1 MILFHHPI
9 PSSRIEELFRLEN
22 KQEKRLI
29 FDLTMASSTTPSP
42 GRLSDK
48 VAIVTGSSSG
58 IGRAIAVAYIR
69 EGAKVVCAD
78 ITPGVHHEIDHEATA
93 TTLGVLQQEGGV
105 DRSIS
110 VEADVSSRKDVQALV
125 EKAVQ
130 RFGRLDMYISLRNV
144 FLILLQLLTI
154 YL

>member
-1 MILFHHPI
+1 
-9 PSSRIEELFRLEN
+9 
-22 KQEKRLI
+22 
-29 FDLTMASSTTPSP
+29 MAGSTTPSP
-42 GRLSDK
+42 GRLGDK

-58 IGRAIAVAYIR
+58 IGRAIAVSYMR

-78 ITPGVHHEIDHEATA
+78 ITPGVRHEVDHEATA
-93 TTLGVLQQEGGV
+93 TTFDVLQQEGGE

-110 VEADVSSRKDVQALV
+110 VEADMSGSKDVQALV

-130 RFGRLDMYISLRNV
+130 RFGRLDMYISPRKV
-144 FLILLQLLTI
+144 FSILLQLFTI

>member
-1 MILFHHPI
+1 
-9 PSSRIEELFRLEN
+9 
-22 KQEKRLI
+22 
-29 FDLTMASSTTPSP
+29 MASPTTPSP

-58 IGRAIAVAYIR
+58 IGRAIAISYMR

-78 ITPGVHHEIDHEATA
+78 ITPGVSREVDHGATA
-93 TTLGVLQQEGGV
+93 TTFDVLQQEGGE

-110 VEADVSSRKDVQALV
+110 VQADMSSRKDVQALV

-130 RFGRLDMYISLRNV
+130 RFGRLDMYISLRKV
-144 FLILLQLLTI
+144 LSILLQLFTI